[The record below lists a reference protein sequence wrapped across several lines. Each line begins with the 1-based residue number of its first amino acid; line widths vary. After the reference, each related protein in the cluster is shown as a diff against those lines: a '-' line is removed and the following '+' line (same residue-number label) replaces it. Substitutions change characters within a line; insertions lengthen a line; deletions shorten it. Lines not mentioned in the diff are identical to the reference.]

1 MLYDLVIC
9 NLESYSSRIRS
20 FPDSGRIGASGY
32 YEQKSVSFNPN
43 DGVSTTCIVRD
54 YTVGNY
60 LAVYETG
67 HVLED
72 KCLVSRWFILDA
84 IRTTAIPTASG
95 TQHRLILKRD
105 VLTDFKST
113 YRLFS
118 ISGAYL
124 LKGTLSDPTSPL
136 CLNREDISLNQI
148 KKEETL
154 LKDETGNKYIVGYVP
169 RDWPSEATTISVKLS
184 DTSSYD
190 LAVDDI
196 NAVLSKGK
204 TIGIRNVTLKT
215 TISGQMYNL
224 QGAGTPVSA
233 YAEIW
238 SDMNGVSRI
247 RPTLGTK
254 SDTYSNAKYIVD
266 DVSTVAQY
274 QTDLANTAKGVVQD
288 LDEYAIGTEFI
299 SDIEPSANVTT
310 EATIRNAYNLYNN
323 KMVLDKKT
331 NKVFLVNMSLS
342 GSKYV
347 DPTRIASSSTPKAFS
362 KASRDITVQFTK
374 NSGGLTFQ
382 FAMDNTPG
390 DNSFEIQLDGSE
402 YQVNLTEVVNEVTCK
417 IPAAS
422 TRIHLS
428 DSPYDMFA
436 IPVGRYTVVDGT
448 KEFIPDN
455 EELAMAVVTEM
466 DTKLG
471 SATSYDFQ
479 MLPYC
484 PCREYIQS
492 SINLGLKRIYYYL
505 DVTNAQK
512 STLEDSSGNVYNF
525 LIWCKSSSFSFNIP
539 FERMRIETKSSA
551 GISTYT
557 LMTPFHA
564 TKVLDGLP
572 SGEAFDFP
580 SAESIEMGSD
590 CLTIKLRNQCDMLRI
605 CSPNYSSV
613 FEFSSQA
620 NGGVHYINVDCSYKP
635 YNPYIHLNPDFG
647 GLYGSDFN
655 DQRGLVCGGDYS
667 LARVTSSWADYQLS
681 NKNYQ
686 SIFDRE
692 IQSLEVQQKYQRIGD
707 VLGGITGALGA
718 GTQGATTGALL
729 GGGTGAVIGGLVSG
743 ALSGVGA
750 IADYNINEVLRNEAI
765 SYRKDMFNYS
775 LGNIK
780 ALPYGLSRTSAFN
793 IQNKVWPF
801 LEYYSCTDTEKKV
814 LEQKLRYNG
823 MSIGAFGAIGDYVP
837 LDGNTHFVQA
847 SYPFL
852 AIRRDKPDS
861 HIESEISAEM
871 AIGIYTR
878 GEYL

>member
-9 NLESYSSRIRS
+9 NLESYSSRIRP
-20 FPDSGRIGASGY
+20 FPDSARIGGSWY
-32 YEQKSVSFNPN
+32 TELKSVSFNPN

-54 YTVGNY
+54 YTIGNY

-67 HVLED
+67 HTLDD
-72 KCLVSRWFILDA
+72 KYLVSRWFILDA

-105 VLTDFKST
+105 VLTDFKAV

-118 ISGAYL
+118 TSGAYI

-136 CLNREDISLNQI
+136 CLNKEDISLNQI

-169 RDWPSEATTISVKLS
+169 RNWPETATTISVKLS

-196 NAVLSKGK
+196 NAILNVGK

-224 QGAGTPVSA
+224 QSEIAVNA

-238 SDMNGVSRI
+238 SDVNGVSRI
-247 RPTLGTK
+247 RPTFGTK
-254 SDTYSNAKYIVD
+254 VNTYSNAKYIVD
-266 DVSTVAQY
+266 DVSTVSQY
-274 QTDLANTAKGVVQD
+274 QTDLANTANGVVQG
-288 LDEYAIGTEFI
+288 LDEYGVGTEFI
-299 SDIEPSANVTT
+299 SDTEPDTAVAT
-310 EATIRNAYNLYNN
+310 EATIRNVYNLYNN
-323 KMVLDKKT
+323 KRVLDRKT
-331 NKVFLVNMSLS
+331 GKVFLVSMNLLS

-347 DPTRIASSSTPKAFS
+347 DPTPITSSSTPRAFA
-362 KASRDITVQFTK
+362 KASGGITTSFTK
-374 NSGGLTFQ
+374 DSGGLTFP
-382 FAMDNTPG
+382 FTMDNTPG
-390 DNSFEIQLDGSE
+390 DDSFEIQLEGSE
-402 YQVNLTEVVNEVTCK
+402 YETVLTEVVNSVTCK

-422 TRIHLS
+422 TRIHLK

-436 IPVGRYTVVDGT
+436 IPVGKYTVVDGT
-448 KEFIPDN
+448 KEFTPSN
-455 EELAMAVVTEM
+455 EGLAMAVVSEM
-466 DTKLG
+466 DAQLG
-471 SATSYDFQ
+471 SDTSYDFQ
-479 MLPYC
+479 LLPYC
-484 PCREYIQS
+484 PCREYIRS
-492 SINLGLKRIYYYL
+492 SVNLGFKRIYYYL
-505 DVTNAQK
+505 DVTDAQK
-512 STLEDSSGNVYNF
+512 STLEDSNGTIYNF
-525 LIWCKSSSFSFNIP
+525 LIWCNSSSFSFNIP
-539 FERMRIETKSSA
+539 LGKMEIETKSSA
-551 GISTYT
+551 GLITYT
-557 LMTPFHA
+557 EMTPFHA
-564 TKVLDGLP
+564 TKVLGVIP
-572 SGEAFDFP
+572 AGEAFDFP
-580 SAESIEMGSD
+580 LAESIEMGKD
-590 CLTIKLRNQCDMLRI
+590 CLTIKKRNQCDMLRL

-620 NGGVHYINVDCSYKP
+620 NNGVHYINVDCSYKP

-667 LARVTSSWADYQLS
+667 LARVTSSWANYQLN

-692 IQSLEVQQKYQRIGD
+692 IQTLEVQQKYQRIGD

-765 SYRKDMFNYS
+765 SYKKDMYNYS

-780 ALPYGLSRTSAFN
+780 ALPYGLSRTSSFN
-793 IQNKVWPF
+793 IQNKIWPF
-801 LEYYSCTDTEKKV
+801 LEYYSCTDTERLV
-814 LEQKLRYNG
+814 LEKKLYYNG
-823 MSIGAFGAIGDYVP
+823 MSIGAFGAIRDYVP
-837 LDGNTHFVQA
+837 LDGKTHFVQA

-852 AIRRDKPDS
+852 VSRKGKHDS

-871 AIGIYTR
+871 AIGIYTK